1 MHSES
6 VASVGVSSM
15 LRNRVY
21 TALALASAAAITIF
35 WAPVWLFALIF
46 GVACCFAAYE
56 WAALAGWQTPRER
69 LLYVFSLVALML
81 LSLTQ
86 QTLWL
91 EIVTLSCLVWL
102 GGFVSIIV
110 HPRTSAMY
118 RSRWFVA
125 SLGWILLLCA
135 WFSLLTLVQGDNGRL
150 WVFWLFL
157 LTTAT
162 DVGAFFLGRA
172 FGQHALAPRIS
183 PGKTREGAGGG
194 LVLALVVCVPLLF
207 LSGALDFYASIGLTI
222 VMSIVSIF
230 GDLFESLL
238 KRVSG
243 IKDSGA
249 LLPGHGG
256 LLDRIDSIIAVVPFL
271 AWSVA

>member
-1 MHSES
+1 
-6 VASVGVSSM
+6 M

-21 TALALASAAAITIF
+21 TALALALAAAITIF
-35 WAPVWLFALIF
+35 WSPIWLFGMIF

-56 WAALAGWQTPRER
+56 WAAMAGWRTPRNR
-69 LLYVFSLVALML
+69 LFYVLSLVSLML
-81 LSLTQ
+81 LSLTV

-91 EIVTLSCLVWL
+91 EIVTLSCLVWF
-102 GGFVSIIV
+102 GGFVSIIM
-110 HPRTSAMY
+110 HPRISAMY
-118 RSRWFVA
+118 RSHWFVA
-125 SLGWILLLCA
+125 SLGWILLLSA
-135 WFSLLTLVQGDNGRL
+135 WFGLLTLVQVENGRL

-172 FGQHALAPRIS
+172 FGQYALAPQIS

-194 LVLALVVCVPLLF
+194 LVLALVVCVPMLF

-271 AWSVA
+271 AWSVC

>member
-1 MHSES
+1 
-6 VASVGVSSM
+6 M

-21 TALALASAAAITIF
+21 TALALAAAAAMTIF
-35 WAPVWLFALIF
+35 WASFWLFAMIF

-56 WAALAGWQTPRER
+56 WAALAGWQVLRQR
-69 LLYVFSLVALML
+69 LYYVASLVVLML

-86 QTLWL
+86 QGYWI
-91 EIVTLSCLVWL
+91 EIVIVSCFVWL
-102 GGFVSIIV
+102 AGFFSILV
-110 HPRTSAMY
+110 HPRTSAIY
-118 RSRWFVA
+118 QSRWFIA

-135 WFSLLTLVQGDNGRL
+135 WFSLLTLFQLDNGRL
-150 WVFWLFL
+150 WVFWLFV

-172 FGQHALAPRIS
+172 FGQHALAPQIS

-194 LVLALVVCVPLLF
+194 LVLALMVCVPLLL

-222 VMSIVSIF
+222 MMSIVSIF

-271 AWSVA
+271 VWSVA

>member
-1 MHSES
+1 
-6 VASVGVSSM
+6 M

-21 TALALASAAAITIF
+21 TALALAAAAAMTIF
-35 WAPVWLFALIF
+35 WASFWLFAIIF
-46 GVACCFAAYE
+46 GVACCLAAYE
-56 WAALAGWQTPRER
+56 WAALAGWQLLRQR
-69 LLYVFSLVALML
+69 LYYAASLFVLML

-86 QTLWL
+86 QGYWL
-91 EIVTLSCLVWL
+91 EIVILSCFVWL
-102 GGFVSIIV
+102 AGFFSILV
-110 HPRTSAMY
+110 HPRTSAIY
-118 RSRWFVA
+118 RSRWFIA

-135 WFSLLTLVQGDNGRL
+135 WFSLLTLFQLDNGRL
-150 WVFWLFL
+150 WVFWLFV

-172 FGQHALAPRIS
+172 FGQHALAPQIS
-183 PGKTREGAGGG
+183 PSKTREGAGGG
-194 LVLALVVCVPLLF
+194 LVLALIVCVPLLL

-222 VMSIVSIF
+222 IMSIVSIF

-256 LLDRIDSIIAVVPFL
+256 LLDRIDSIIAVLPFL
-271 AWSVA
+271 VWSLA

>member
-1 MHSES
+1 MSNAN
-6 VASVGVSSM
+6 VVLAGVSRM

-21 TALALASAAAITIF
+21 TALALAAAAAMTIF
-35 WAPVWLFALIF
+35 WASFWLFAMIF

-56 WAALAGWQTPRER
+56 WAALAGWQVLRQR
-69 LLYVFSLVALML
+69 LYYVASLVVLML

-86 QTLWL
+86 QGYWL
-91 EIVTLSCLVWL
+91 EIVILSCFVWL
-102 GGFVSIIV
+102 AGFFSILV
-110 HPRTSAMY
+110 HPRTSVIY
-118 RSRWFVA
+118 QSRWFIA

-135 WFSLLTLVQGDNGRL
+135 WFSLLTLFQLDNGRL
-150 WVFWLFL
+150 RVFWLFV

-172 FGQHALAPRIS
+172 FGQHALAPQIS

-194 LVLALVVCVPLLF
+194 LLLALMVCVPLLL

-222 VMSIVSIF
+222 MMSIVSIF

-271 AWSVA
+271 VWSVA

>member
-1 MHSES
+1 MN
-6 VASVGVSSM
+6 G
-15 LRNRVY
+15 
-21 TALALASAAAITIF
+21 
-35 WAPVWLFALIF
+35 PP
-46 GVACCFAAYE
+46 
-56 WAALAGWQTPRER
+56 LAGWQTPRER
-69 LLYVFSLVALML
+69 LFYVFSLVALML
-81 LSLTQ
+81 LSLSQ
-86 QTLWL
+86 RALWL
-91 EIVTLSCLVWL
+91 DIVTLSCLVWL
-102 GGFVSIIV
+102 GGFVSIIL

-135 WFSLLTLVQGDNGRL
+135 WFSLLTLVQVDNGRL

-162 DVGAFFLGRA
+162 DVGAFFLVEHSGKMPRSA
-172 FGQHALAPRIS
+172 NQSGQNKRGCRRWTRPGLGCLCATVIFG
-183 PGKTREGAGGG
+183 
-194 LVLALVVCVPLLF
+194 
-207 LSGALDFYASIGLTI
+207 GALDFYASIGLTI
-222 VMSIVSIF
+222 VMSILSIF

-271 AWSVA
+271 AWSVC

>member
-1 MHSES
+1 MSNAN
-6 VASVGVSSM
+6 VVLAGVSWM

-21 TALALASAAAITIF
+21 TALALAAAAAMTIF
-35 WAPVWLFALIF
+35 WASFWLFAIIF

-56 WAALAGWQTPRER
+56 WAALAGWQVRRHR
-69 LLYVFSLVALML
+69 LYYVASLFVLML

-86 QTLWL
+86 QGYWL
-91 EIVTLSCLVWL
+91 EIVILSCFVWL
-102 GGFVSIIV
+102 AGFFSILV
-110 HPRTSAMY
+110 HPRTSAIY
-118 RSRWFVA
+118 RSRWFIA
-125 SLGWILLLCA
+125 SLGCILLLCA
-135 WFSLLTLVQGDNGRL
+135 WFSLLTLFQLDNGRV
-150 WVFWLFL
+150 WVFWLL
-157 LTTAT
+157 VLTTAT
-162 DVGAFFLGRA
+162 DVGAFFFGRA

-194 LVLALVVCVPLLF
+194 LMLALMVCVPLLL

-222 VMSIVSIF
+222 MMSIVSIF

-271 AWSVA
+271 VWSLA

>member
-1 MHSES
+1 
-6 VASVGVSSM
+6 M

-172 FGQHALAPRIS
+172 FGQHALAPQIS

>member
-1 MHSES
+1 MSNAN
-6 VASVGVSSM
+6 VVLVGVSRM

-21 TALALASAAAITIF
+21 TALALAAAATMTIF
-35 WAPVWLFALIF
+35 WASFWLFAMIF

-56 WAALAGWQTPRER
+56 WAALAGWQVLRQK
-69 LLYVFSLVALML
+69 LYYVASLVVLML

-86 QTLWL
+86 QGYWL
-91 EIVTLSCLVWL
+91 EIVILSCFIWL
-102 GGFVSIIV
+102 AGFFSILM
-110 HPRTSAMY
+110 HPRTSAIY
-118 RSRWFVA
+118 QSRWFIA

-135 WFSLLTLVQGDNGRL
+135 WFSLLTLFQLDNGRL
-150 WVFWLFL
+150 WVFWLFV

-172 FGQHALAPRIS
+172 FGQHALAPQIS

-194 LVLALVVCVPLLF
+194 LVLALMVCVPLLF
-207 LSGALDFYASIGLTI
+207 FSGALDFYAAIGLTI
-222 VMSIVSIF
+222 MMSIVSIF
-230 GDLFESLL
+230 GDLYESLL

-271 AWSVA
+271 VWSLA

>member
-1 MHSES
+1 MSNAN
-6 VASVGVSSM
+6 VVLAGVSRM

-21 TALALASAAAITIF
+21 TALALAAAAAMTIF
-35 WAPVWLFALIF
+35 WASFWLFAMIF

-56 WAALAGWQTPRER
+56 WAALAGWQVLRQR
-69 LLYVFSLVALML
+69 LYYVASLVVLML

-86 QTLWL
+86 QGYWL
-91 EIVTLSCLVWL
+91 EIVIVSCFVWL
-102 GGFVSIIV
+102 AGFFSILV
-110 HPRTSAMY
+110 HPRTSAIY
-118 RSRWFVA
+118 QSRWFIA

-135 WFSLLTLVQGDNGRL
+135 WFSLLTLFQLDNGRL
-150 WVFWLFL
+150 WVFWLFV

-172 FGQHALAPRIS
+172 FGQHALAPQIS

-194 LVLALVVCVPLLF
+194 LVLALMVCVPLLF

-222 VMSIVSIF
+222 MMSIVSIF

-271 AWSVA
+271 VWSVA

>member
-1 MHSES
+1 MSNAN
-6 VASVGVSSM
+6 VVLAGVSRM

-21 TALALASAAAITIF
+21 TALALAAAAAMTIF
-35 WAPVWLFALIF
+35 WASFWLFAMIF

-56 WAALAGWQTPRER
+56 WAALAGWQVLRQR
-69 LLYVFSLVALML
+69 LCYVASLVVLML

-86 QTLWL
+86 QGYWL
-91 EIVTLSCLVWL
+91 EIVILSCFVWL
-102 GGFVSIIV
+102 AGFFSILA
-110 HPRTSAMY
+110 HPRTSVIY
-118 RSRWFVA
+118 QSRWFIA

-135 WFSLLTLVQGDNGRL
+135 WFSLLTLFQLDNGRL
-150 WVFWLFL
+150 WVFWLFV

-172 FGQHALAPRIS
+172 FGQHALAPQIS

-194 LVLALVVCVPLLF
+194 LLLALMVCVPLLL

-222 VMSIVSIF
+222 MMSIVSIF

-271 AWSVA
+271 VWSLA